1 MGGDCSICFMSISQ
15 GDRVY
20 VLPCSD
26 KHLFHCLCLRQWT
39 RVKNTCPNCR
49 AAIPMTDV
57 DRYSRQEEE

>member
-1 MGGDCSICFMSISQ
+1 MSISQ

-26 KHLFHCLCLRQWT
+26 KHLFHCRCLRQWT